1 MPQIETKIPKIDNLG
16 PQNLKSN
23 IMMFKYDRRELLLFV
38 GRELRFLR
46 CCLLKI
52 KKGEKLEIKRKY
64 KIFFRKVELC
74 KC

>member
-23 IMMFKYDRRELLLFV
+23 IMMLKYDRRELLLFV

-52 KKGEKLEIKRKY
+52 KKNQSVPVSLGA
-64 KIFFRKVELC
+64 
-74 KC
+74 